1 MLMTA
6 GDKDSLNVTASCPHA
21 ACCPYLSDISTTDA
35 APGVSILLGIGDHE
49 GTQQGLHSNPLRAF
63 ASPSPHATP

>member
-21 ACCPYLSDISTTDA
+21 PCCSYLSDISATDA
-35 APGVSILLGIGDHE
+35 APGVSILLGVGDHE
-49 GTQQGLHSNPLRAF
+49 GTQQGLHLNPLRAF
-63 ASPSPHATP
+63 ASPSSHTTS